1 MITGGKY
8 SVWFRTPI
16 GEGAGVV
23 DFQPNGKLSGGHNV
37 RLRRALDAG
46 RRALQGSAVRQ
57 ADCARAA
64 RCVRNGRNRHNPGR
78 SLR

>member
-23 DFQPNGKLSGGHNV
+23 DFQPNGKLSGGAQ
-37 RLRRALDAG
+37 RSLTPGIG
-46 RRALQGSAVRQ
+46 RRTASASRQ
-57 ADCARAA
+57 
-64 RCVRNGRNRHNPGR
+64 RCPPGGLRPGR
-78 SLR
+78 PVCSEWTQST